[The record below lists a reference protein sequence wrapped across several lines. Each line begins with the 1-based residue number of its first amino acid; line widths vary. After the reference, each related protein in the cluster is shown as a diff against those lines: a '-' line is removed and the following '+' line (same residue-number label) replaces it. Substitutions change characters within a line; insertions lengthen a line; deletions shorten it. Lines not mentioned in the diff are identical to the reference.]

1 MNSFEFDVS
10 EKEIAGAEHISRV
23 GRLLV
28 AAFVRKFR
36 TEGITKKALADRL
49 GVDKSVISRMLSGHA
64 NLTLKSVGE
73 LVWALDHD
81 IEVAVAPVFD
91 QQANEARVTI
101 GDMQEG
107 REVGQ
112 RLATGGV
119 GRPDIV
125 ARTNSSGRVSKA
137 FIFLPNARDGFVWSV
152 GGEARTTPAKASA

>member
-10 EKEIAGAEHISRV
+10 EKEIAGAEHVSRV

-28 AAFVRKFR
+28 AAFVRKCR
-36 TEGITKKALADRL
+36 NEGITKKALADRL

-91 QQANEARVTI
+91 EQANVARILV
-101 GDMQEG
+101 GNMQEG

-112 RLATGGV
+112 RQAAGGV
-119 GRPDIV
+119 GRLYAV
-125 ARTNSSGRVSKA
+125 TNTNSSGPVRA
-137 FIFLPNARDGFVWSV
+137 FTFPPTARDGLVLSA
-152 GGEARTTPAKASA
+152 GSDARATPAKGSA